1 MEGVGKRL
9 RKRARDLDL
18 PDAEIARRAGLSTQR
33 YGHYVAGRR
42 EPDLATLVRICR
54 ALDVTPNDVLLGPM
68 KRVGR
73 SRVDKLNARLNAA
86 ANVLEADDL
95 QVAVKQVEVLVEQR
109 KGRRAR
115 R

>member
-9 RKRARDLDL
+9 RKRARELDL
-18 PDAEIARRAGLSTQR
+18 SDAEVARRVGLGVQR

-68 KRVGR
+68 KSIGR
-73 SRVDKLNARLNAA
+73 SRIEKLCARLNAA
-86 ANVLEADDL
+86 ANVLETDDL
-95 QVAVKQVEVLVEQR
+95 QVAVKQVEVLVEHR
-109 KGRRAR
+109 KGRRPR

>member
-9 RKRARDLDL
+9 RKRARELGW
-18 PDAEIARRAGLSTQR
+18 PDAKVARRAGLSTQR

-54 ALDVTPNDVLLGPM
+54 ALDLTPNEVLLGPM
-68 KRVGR
+68 KSVGR
-73 SRVDKLNARLNAA
+73 SAADKLCARLNAA
-86 ANVLEADDL
+86 ANVLDSDDL
-95 QVAVKQVEVLVEQR
+95 QVAVKQVEVLVECR
-109 KGRRAR
+109 KGRQAR